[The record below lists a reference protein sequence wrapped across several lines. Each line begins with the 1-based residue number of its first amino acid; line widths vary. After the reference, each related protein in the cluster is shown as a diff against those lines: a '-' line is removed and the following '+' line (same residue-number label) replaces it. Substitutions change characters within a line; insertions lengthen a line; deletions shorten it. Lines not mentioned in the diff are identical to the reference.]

1 VNIIQLRTHVDLR
14 NGRGGINKFFSEAE
28 GYKITLKERVFT
40 ILLGEKL
47 VTCTPIEN
55 CIEFI
60 PEVNNGEEIST
71 KKARVST
78 KAG

>member
-1 VNIIQLRTHVDLR
+1 MNIIQLRTHVDLR
-14 NGRGGINKFFSEAE
+14 NGRGGISKFFAEAE
-28 GYKITLKERVFT
+28 GYKITIKDRVFT

-60 PEVNNGEEIST
+60 PEVTNGEEIST
-71 KKARVST
+71 KKARTSA